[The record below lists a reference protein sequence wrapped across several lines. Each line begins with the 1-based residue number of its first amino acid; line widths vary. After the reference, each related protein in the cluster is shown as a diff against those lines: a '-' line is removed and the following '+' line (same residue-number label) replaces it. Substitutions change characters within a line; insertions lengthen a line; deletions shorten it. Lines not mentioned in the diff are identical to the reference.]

1 MVAWLLV
8 VHIFG
13 FTLWVSG
20 LLMTTFVLLRHI
32 REAVPETRTSLAAVE
47 RLALRAMGDPGA
59 FLAILAGIMLI
70 TTNSSYYLHARWLH
84 IKFIFVLLMI
94 ALHVIVA
101 TRSKAFASGRISG
114 PRICPLTL
122 HRDSTGF
129 HLDSHRHIA
138 RRGSLDALKIRYQR
152 GQASAITS
160 ISTRT
165 SRGSRAACTVE
176 REGKSCRK

>member
-8 VHIFG
+8 FHIFG

-32 REAVPETRTSLAAVE
+32 RETAPEARASLAAVE
-47 RLALRAMGDPGA
+47 RLSLRAMSDPGA

-101 TRSKAFASGRISG
+101 TRSKAFASGRITLDRGYVRLLFIVIVLVFLSILIATLPG
-114 PRICPLTL
+114 EVLLT
-122 HRDSTGF
+122 R
-129 HLDSHRHIA
+129 
-138 RRGSLDALKIRYQR
+138 
-152 GQASAITS
+152 
-160 ISTRT
+160 
-165 SRGSRAACTVE
+165 
-176 REGKSCRK
+176 

>member
-20 LLMTTFVLLRHI
+20 LLMTIFVLLRHI

-101 TRSKAFASGRISG
+101 TRSKAFASGRISLDRG
-114 PRICPLTL
+114 YVRLLFIVILLVFISILIATLPGAVLLT
-122 HRDSTGF
+122 R
-129 HLDSHRHIA
+129 
-138 RRGSLDALKIRYQR
+138 
-152 GQASAITS
+152 
-160 ISTRT
+160 
-165 SRGSRAACTVE
+165 
-176 REGKSCRK
+176 